1 LFIKWPKIRRILFRH
16 HLIRLIQ
23 EVKKPKRRKKDY
35 LACFEDWKKR
45 WLKCILSR
53 GDEIDLDE
61 YIKLFHFTNKILLA
75 FCPQ

>member
-1 LFIKWPKIRRILFRH
+1 MAIPER
-16 HLIRLIQ
+16 
-23 EVKKPKRRKKDY
+23 DY

-61 YIKLFHFTNKILLA
+61 
-75 FCPQ
+75 